1 MEEVF
6 HFVRHEYVPEWEK
19 LGWNRLPALDGCR
32 HGEWSALM
40 LWRGSGEIVFGP
52 KDGNG
57 GGSDDVADGRDVHGA
72 GDIPPGDTSDRAD
85 ARGSRSPMARGA

>member
-1 MEEVF
+1 MTDIEVF

-52 KDGNG
+52 KDTDV
-57 GGSDDVADGRDVHGA
+57 GGSDDVAERGDVSRA
-72 GDIPPGDTSDRAD
+72 GDLSPGNPSLRVY
-85 ARGSRSPMARGA
+85 